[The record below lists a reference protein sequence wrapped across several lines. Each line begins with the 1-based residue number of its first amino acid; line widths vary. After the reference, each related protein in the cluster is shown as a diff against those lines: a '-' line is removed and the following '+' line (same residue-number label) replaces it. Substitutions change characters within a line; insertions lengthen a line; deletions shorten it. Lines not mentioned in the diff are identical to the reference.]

1 MQINRLSKALGA
13 ELIGIDLNFIQE
25 REFEQISSA
34 FFEYQLLVF
43 REQKL
48 EPRAQIEFSKRFGPI
63 ETREGRPFT
72 LTCFPE
78 VTVLSNRL
86 QEGQPIGVISA
97 GDFWHSDLSFAKVP
111 SRATFLYAL
120 EVAEEGGDTEWSDLY
135 AAYDTLSNN
144 LKKQID
150 GLKAIHVF
158 DRRRNNRAQVD
169 QQFFNSA
176 EKVYGVAVPDA
187 VHPVVRRHPITKRRA
202 LYISPR
208 FVVGIEGMEDSAA
221 QPLLDELFEHQ
232 INPAFRY
239 RHKWK
244 KGDLLMWKNLNVL
257 HKRDA
262 FDPNTRRVMHR
273 TQLKGEIAIT
283 A

>member
-1 MQINRLSKALGA
+1 MEINRLSNALGA
-13 ELIGIDLNFIQE
+13 EVIGIDLNFIQE
-25 REFEQISSA
+25 RELEKISAA

-72 LTCFPE
+72 LQSFPE

-86 QEGQPIGVISA
+86 QEGEPVGVISA

-111 SRATFLYAL
+111 SRVTFLYAL

-135 AAYDTLSNN
+135 AAYDTLSND

-169 QQFFNSA
+169 QQFFNSV
-176 EKVYGVAVPDA
+176 E
-187 VHPVVRRHPITKRRA
+187 
-202 LYISPR
+202 
-208 FVVGIEGMEDSAA
+208 
-221 QPLLDELFEHQ
+221 
-232 INPAFRY
+232 
-239 RHKWK
+239 
-244 KGDLLMWKNLNVL
+244 NLSS
-257 HKRDA
+257 
-262 FDPNTRRVMHR
+262 
-273 TQLKGEIAIT
+273 
-283 A
+283 

>member
-1 MQINRLSKALGA
+1 MQINSLSKALGA

-25 REFEQISSA
+25 REFEKISSA

-72 LTCFPE
+72 LPCFPE
-78 VTVLSNRL
+78 ITVLSNRW
-86 QEGQPIGVISA
+86 QEGEPVGVISA
-97 GDFWHSDLSFAKVP
+97 GGFWHSDLSFAKVP
-111 SRATFLYAL
+111 SRVTFLYAL

-187 VHPVVRRHPITKRRA
+187 VHPVVRKHPITKRRA

-208 FVVGIEGMEDSAA
+208 FVVGIEGMEDSSA

-232 INPAFRY
+232 INPEFRY
-239 RHKWK
+239 RHKWN
-244 KGDLLMWKNLNVL
+244 KGDLLMWDNPSLIHIGRGGIKAPGIR
-257 HKRDA
+257 H
-262 FDPNTRRVMHR
+262 MHR
-273 TQLKGEIAIT
+273 TMVIGEEPY
-283 A
+283 

>member
-1 MQINRLSKALGA
+1 MQINRLSEALGA

-25 REFEQISSA
+25 REFEKINSA

-72 LTCFPE
+72 LPCFPE

-86 QEGQPIGVISA
+86 QEGQPVGVISA

-144 LKKQID
+144 LKRQID

-169 QQFFNSA
+169 KQFFNSA

-232 INPAFRY
+232 INPEFCY
-239 RHKWK
+239 RHKWN
-244 KGDLLMWKNLNVL
+244 KGDLLMWDNPSLIHIGRGGIKAPGIR
-257 HKRDA
+257 H
-262 FDPNTRRVMHR
+262 MHR
-273 TQLKGEIAIT
+273 TMVIGEEPY
-283 A
+283 